1 MCSLLSLSVNK
12 ILYTRFYMAQS
23 SVNRSYQRT
32 WRTKRGRRRAKR
44 GRRRAKVESPSR
56 WGPDHRDPPVERQ
69 KLYVEEKWEA
79 IMDIAREE

>member
-1 MCSLLSLSVNK
+1 MLFLPVNK
-12 ILYTRFYMAQS
+12 LLYTRFYMAQS
-23 SVNRSYQRT
+23 SVNGSYQRT
-32 WRTKRGRRRAKR
+32 RRTKR